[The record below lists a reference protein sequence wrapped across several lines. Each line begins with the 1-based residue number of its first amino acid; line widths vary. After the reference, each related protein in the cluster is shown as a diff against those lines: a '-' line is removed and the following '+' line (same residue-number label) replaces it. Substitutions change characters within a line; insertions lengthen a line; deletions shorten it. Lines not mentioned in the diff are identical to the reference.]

1 MLGALRDCMAPPNGA
16 PNARSTARTLNGA
29 AFALTSQGHGACL
42 GAGNAE
48 PEDEGALMNLPAVA
62 AAAALA
68 VLLAAPLRADPLE
81 DARAAYLA
89 VWNETPLAVRTA
101 VFVTGPAAGYGLQEE
116 RGSNAFGIGEPIHI
130 YLEPVGYGWEEEG
143 GINRFGMDIGLRILT
158 PEAQELFAQESF
170 LNLTTQSAAMPTEFF
185 GNVTLNLSG
194 LTSGSYVL
202 ELVLDDIASD
212 ETSTVAMPIEVR

>member
-1 MLGALRDCMAPPNGA
+1 
-16 PNARSTARTLNGA
+16 
-29 AFALTSQGHGACL
+29 L
-42 GAGNAE
+42 GAGNPE

-81 DARAAYLA
+81 DARAAYLSA
-89 VWNETPLAVRTA
+89 WDEAPLAVRKA
-101 VFVTGPAAGYGLQEE
+101 VFVTGPAAGYGLHEE

-130 YLEPVGYGWEEEG
+130 YLEPVGYGWAEDG
-143 GINRFGMDIGLRILT
+143 AINRFGMEIGLRILT
-158 PEAQELFAQESF
+158 PEAEELFAQEGF
-170 LNLTTQSAAMPTEFF
+170 LNLTTQSAAKPTEFF

-194 LTSGSYVL
+194 LGSGSYVL

-212 ETSTVAMPIEVR
+212 ETATVAMPIEVR